1 MDERQRALGR
11 EGDSLS
17 GLTADAAAR
26 LLRYARMTG
35 DRAAEQAGLRGMAFM
50 RTQPRPEGAQTWEL
64 QVHVPDILAAGHGV
78 AAAVEAYRLTCDEA
92 FLAEGE
98 RWALAGLPF
107 VYLWNPLFRPITRY
121 GSVPV
126 FGASYFDAQ
135 AWFGVLVQWN
145 GLVYARAL
153 LDLATLRPGTRWRQ
167 VAEGIIACA
176 VQQQVPDGPLAGMY
190 PDAYSVVKGDEEYTW
205 WLTPT
210 LLGQAL
216 FALLDHPVEPC
227 TLIARRPGGQRYHVT
242 AADPLSDLSIADHA
256 ADATGCL
263 LLAGPEAEA
272 LEAILVNGQAL
283 SHVPDL
289 DAVAAGWR
297 CPPGAGYVLIKPGQ
311 PGTVRV
317 TCVEKIH

>member
-1 MDERQRALGR
+1 
-11 EGDSLS
+11 
-17 GLTADAAAR
+17 
-26 LLRYARMTG
+26 MTG
-35 DRAAEQAGLRGMAFM
+35 DRVAEQAGLRAMTFL

-64 QVHVPDILAAGHGV
+64 QVHVPDILAAGHGT
-78 AAAVEAYRLTCDEA
+78 ATVEAYRLTRDET
-92 FLAEGE
+92 FLNEGE

-107 VYLWNPLFRPITRY
+107 VYLWNPLFRPIMRY

-153 LDLATLRPGTRWRQ
+153 LELATLRPGTRWRQ
-167 VAEGIIACA
+167 VAEGIVACA
-176 VQQQVPDGPLAGMY
+176 IQQQVPDGPLTGMY

-205 WLTPT
+205 WLAPT

-216 FALLDHPVEPC
+216 FALLGHPVEPH
-227 TLIARRPGGQRYHVT
+227 TLLAPSPSGRRYHVT
-242 AADPLSDLSIADHA
+242 AADPLSDLSVTGHVLDVTVHA

-263 LLAGPEAEA
+263 LLSGPEAEA
-272 LEAILVNGQAL
+272 LEAVLVNGQAL
-283 SHVPDL
+283 PQVPDL

-311 PGTVRV
+311 PGAVSV
-317 TCVEKIH
+317 TCVEKMH